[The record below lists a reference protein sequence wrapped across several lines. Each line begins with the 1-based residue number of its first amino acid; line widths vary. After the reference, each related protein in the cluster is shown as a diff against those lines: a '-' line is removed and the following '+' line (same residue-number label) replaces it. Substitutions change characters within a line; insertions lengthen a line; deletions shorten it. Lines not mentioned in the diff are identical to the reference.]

1 MFSRGNELHHSNQ
14 QQQMLKDVWTRLTGE
29 TKKNLYTICV
39 PSVIIKIL
47 KNATMLYYSTV
58 IVVVLLFSKYFLKSQ
73 IAFLHY
79 RTLHTHSLH
88 LHSLLAVNKHK
99 KTCNSPFKSFEIL
112 CTYEGKCSRDQFV
125 YMVLVLIYS
134 IY

>member
-14 QQQMLKDVWTRLTGE
+14 KEQMLKDVWTRLTGE
-29 TKKNLYTICV
+29 TKKNLYTIRV
-39 PSVIIKIL
+39 PSVIVKIL

-58 IVVVLLFSKYFLKSQ
+58 IVVVLLSSEYFKKSQ

-99 KTCNSPFKSFEIL
+99 KHAILHSRALKYYAHMRENVLENSLS
-112 CTYEGKCSRDQFV
+112 TWY
-125 YMVLVLIYS
+125 
-134 IY
+134 